1 MSPPNALFPRF
12 LAAVVAAFTLLASI
26 PARAQPAAPSP
37 SAAPSVAPSAA
48 PIALPD
54 GSWAGQ
60 IDTLSKW
67 IEQQRKSRCTERCFV
82 LDRLKIT
89 GRVADGALRFELT
102 GSVLAEGAIDV
113 PLFGPP
119 AHVRIDGATED
130 GKEAILGFEGDR
142 YFLHTAS
149 KRFVLK
155 GSLSID
161 GDLALTVPGPL
172 NVLEADVTAG
182 AVVEGS
188 KLTGLTAA
196 TVHFSREGAAATAGP
211 TVFQLSR
218 AVRVGRE
225 IGFEYRL
232 VMRSGADLGVVR
244 LPLAFGEK
252 VLDVTGATGWRVEGQ
267 DLVLPTSG
275 RTAEIRVTGSFA
287 QVKSF
292 SPDARSGYEW
302 WLLESDPEH
311 RIKVTGDARQVDSAE
326 SPIARTQATSR
337 LFLVQKGQRIEIA
350 VTPLQGLDVLAA
362 VVRRHQRTIV
372 LTQRGDLVSDD
383 TVSYEN
389 NGIDYLLYAPDGR
402 PIYLATDGKA
412 ERIMHQ
418 GKDTKDV
425 LVPLR
430 TGSHSVRV
438 QALAE
443 AALGSFGGHL
453 DLPMP
458 SYPLTASRVDLSV
471 GLPAR
476 VVPVALLGGDKPSF
490 FLDEGDLVAVAI
502 GLLAA
507 WLAVRV
513 PAGAASSRA
522 LRLRLGAGAVLA
534 GLWFLSG
541 GLYVAVLTVL
551 IAAGFFWVLG
561 RMLSGA
567 KLAASVVVICGFV
580 GFMGLIG
587 MFAAGAKRSSRAE
600 YASDAVP
607 AAPAASAPA
616 GRGDSTGN
624 FLAQTAAGGVLEGVT
639 PVALTMPSAV
649 RYMHAGRELVT
660 RDRAFHPVVYYVTD
674 WVVRALAIAWLLVLV
689 AVLAAHRTFFKDLY
703 TRARDRLQR
712 GPTPPETPEKP
723 EAA

>member
-1 MSPPNALFPRF
+1 VLVSPSTSVFPRLF
-12 LAAVVAAFTLLASI
+12 AVLVAALTIFSSLV
-26 PARAQPAAPSP
+26 ARAQPAP
-37 SAAPSVAPSAA
+37 SAAPVAPKVAPSPA
-48 PIALPD
+48 PD
-54 GSWAGQ
+54 GSWATQ
-60 IDTLSKW
+60 LDALSKW
-67 IEQQRKSRCTERCFV
+67 FEQQHKGRCAERCYV

-89 GRVADGALRFELT
+89 GRVGDGALRFELT
-102 GSVLAEGAIDV
+102 GSVLAEGAIAV

-119 AHVRIDGATED
+119 SHVRIDDATED
-130 GKEAILGFEGDR
+130 GKEAVIGFEGDR

-149 KRFVLK
+149 KRFTLK
-155 GSLSID
+155 GALSID
-161 GDLALTVPGPL
+161 GDLALTIPGPL
-172 NVLEADVTAG
+172 NTLEADVTAG

-188 KLTGLTAA
+188 KLTGLTGA
-196 TVHFSREGAAATAGP
+196 TVHFSREGAAAAAGP

-252 VLDVTGATGWRVEGQ
+252 VLDVTGASGWRVEDK

-275 RTAEIRVTGSFA
+275 RTAEIRVSGSFA
-287 QVKSF
+287 QIKSF
-292 SPDARSGYEW
+292 SPDPRSSYEW

-337 LFLVQKGQRIEIA
+337 LFLVQKGQRIEVS
-350 VTPLQGLDVLAA
+350 VTPLAGLDVLAA
-362 VVRRHQRTIV
+362 VVRSHHRRIV

-418 GKDTKDV
+418 GKETKDV

-443 AALGSFGGHL
+443 AAIGSFGGRL

-458 SYPLTASRVDLSV
+458 TYPLTASRVDLSV

-476 VVPVALLGGDKPSF
+476 VVPVALLGGDKPAF
-490 FLDEGDLVAVAI
+490 FLSEGDLVAIAIALVA
-502 GLLAA
+502 G

-513 PAGAASSRA
+513 PQGAPSSRA
-522 LRLRLGAGAVLA
+522 LRLRLVAGAVLA
-534 GLWFLSG
+534 GLWFLSAA
-541 GLYVAVLTVL
+541 LYVAVVTALV
-551 IAAGFFWVLG
+551 AAGFFWVLARVLQG
-561 RMLSGA
+561 T
-567 KLAASVVVICGFV
+567 KLAAAVVLICGFIGFV
-580 GFMGLIG
+580 GLVGV
-587 MFAAGAKRSSRAE
+587 FAAGSARAPRSEWAGEVAPAVSGVASRA
-600 YASDAVP
+600 SD
-607 AAPAASAPA
+607 
-616 GRGDSTGN
+616 GKSTGN

-639 PVALTMPSAV
+639 PVALSMPSAA
-649 RYMHAGRELVT
+649 RTMRADRELVT

-674 WVVRALAIAWLLVLV
+674 WVVGALSLVWLV
-689 AVLAAHRTFFKDLY
+689 ALVGLLAAHRAFFKDLY
-703 TRARDRLQR
+703 TRVRDRLQR
-712 GPTPPETPEKP
+712 GPLPPAPPPESP